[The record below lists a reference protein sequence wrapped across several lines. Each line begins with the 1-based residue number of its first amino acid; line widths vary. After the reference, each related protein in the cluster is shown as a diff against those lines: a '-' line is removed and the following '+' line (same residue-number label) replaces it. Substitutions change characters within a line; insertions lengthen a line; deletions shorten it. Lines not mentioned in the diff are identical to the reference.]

1 MTGMAGSS
9 LSPKALDSAAAF
21 PNSDSEEQL
30 PALTLTQH
38 ALELQEQRLANV

>member
-30 PALTLTQH
+30 PALTQH